1 MLLIRK
7 EEILSFLIT
16 QHMRVQERTTR
27 RTRFGIQLSLL
38 MLLECISTPHS
49 DHLCEIIKRILHNY
63 PLPHAHLSGIFTARI
78 SNGMQEGNVFTGVCL
93 STRRSYPKVTPP
105 PPSQCGYPLAKV
117 GTPWQG
123 RYPSPHQGGSPW
135 PRWVPLSR

>member
-1 MLLIRK
+1 MRK

-16 QHMRVQERTTR
+16 QHMHVQECTTR

-63 PLPHAHLSGIFTARI
+63 SPPAHLSGIFTARI

-93 STRRSYPKVTPP
+93 STPGGGGLPQGNPP
-105 PPSQCGYPLAKV
+105 AKV
-117 GTPWQG
+117 GI
-123 RYPSPHQGGSPW
+123 PW
-135 PRWVPLSR
+135 PR